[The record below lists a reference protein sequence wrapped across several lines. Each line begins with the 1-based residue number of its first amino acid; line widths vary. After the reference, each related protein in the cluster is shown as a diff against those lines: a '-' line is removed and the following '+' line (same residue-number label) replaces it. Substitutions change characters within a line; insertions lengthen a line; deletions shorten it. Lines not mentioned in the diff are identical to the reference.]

1 MGKTTTVQVMQVTG
15 TQSSK
20 KIKPSMR
27 SSTSMRSSMGKNPKA
42 AKLNAAE
49 RNAAKLNAAKQ
60 KVAKQKATAPAAKTA
75 GKQKEVSQP
84 HSTTPFSI

>member
-1 MGKTTTVQVMQVTG
+1 MGKTTTVQVVKVMQVTG

-20 KIKPSMR
+20 KIKP
-27 SSTSMRSSMGKNPKA
+27 SMRSSMGKNPKA

-60 KVAKQKATAPAAKTA
+60 KAAKQKATAAAAKTA